1 MEEKE
6 FLIHCPDKQSVSD
19 ARDFFRKMFEST
31 IVIDN
36 ELKMVTNIGIT
47 VRFMNTLNNT
57 CGLKLDDFLT
67 ISNKH
72 KHVMYDKLYVSTLG

>member
-19 ARDFFRKMFEST
+19 ARSFFRKMFDSN

-36 ELKMVTNIGIT
+36 EHKMVTTIGIT
-47 VRFMNTLNNT
+47 VRFMSTIHDA

-72 KHVMYDKLYVSTLG
+72 EHVMYDKLYVSTLG